1 MALHNYIYSK
11 HPRDEQTDN
20 RIARKHDSRPVIIK
34 GNSITEDNLNHHNHE
49 HHQKGDDIITE
60 IDDDFLKAQI
70 DDSWNSDHEMEDTES
85 SDEISNKELLHDSK
99 KIKHTSHHTHNH
111 HTNNETKCDDLKN
124 NNQHKEDT
132 HKNILETN
140 TDSQQPKWV
149 IVNGRRRRLR
159 SRFSNTNSNLNSK

>member
-11 HPRDEQTDN
+11 HPRDVQADN

-34 GNSITEDNLNHHNHE
+34 GNSIIEDNLNHHNH
-49 HHQKGDDIITE
+49 QKGHDIVTE
-60 IDDDFLKAQI
+60 IDDEFLKAQI
-70 DDSWNSDHEMEDTES
+70 DDPWNSDHETEDTES
-85 SDEISNKELLHDSK
+85 SDETSNKELHNDSK
-99 KIKHTSHHTHNH
+99 KIKHISHHTHNHNH
-111 HTNNETKCDDLKN
+111 HTNNETKGDDLKN

-132 HKNILETN
+132 HKNILEIS